1 MRYYANTA
9 RVGSDLSR
17 VPGLFLSLEY
27 ISVLPTAHVLPGFVL
42 PMSTHRQ

>member
-27 ISVLPTAHVLPGFVL
+27 TRGRAEREAIAEEAVG
-42 PMSTHRQ
+42 